1 MQLGYYLL
9 IGLVGFSPAL
19 LFFSSPI
26 TAGVLV
32 AYAAVAVA
40 VIGFS
45 IRPGEAG
52 YLTRTAR
59 PLFLC
64 TLVPAIWMLIQILPL
79 PMSNLVH
86 PIWIS
91 AQAALDNSIWGS
103 ISIDRGSAVMAF
115 ISYAFAA
122 SVIFISAAVTID
134 RSRAEDLLFW
144 LTFITTF
151 AAVIFVVLQLGVVN
165 TLVPDEFMMP
175 ADSWIAL
182 TGLGA
187 ILNATASI
195 RAIERYETRRSSQ
208 NASFN
213 QFFFR
218 LIAYVAAAAF
228 CAISIIA
235 FAGTPMVFAMVFG
248 LAAFGAVVII
258 RRLGLGPW
266 VNIVFALTIIVVG
279 LTIIMT
285 NWQSGDLA
293 IRFASNSSQASNQ
306 VIQSMLIDTRWM
318 GNGAGS
324 FGALLPIY
332 QTIDNSIAG
341 PYAPTAAATI
351 SIELGRPALYVILTI
366 AIILLV
372 QLLRGAL
379 KRGRDSFYPAAGASS
394 IVLLT
399 LEAFCDSAL
408 LEKSATII
416 ACSIIG
422 VALAQSVSR
431 TNQTG

>member
-1 MQLGYYLL
+1 ML

>member
-1 MQLGYYLL
+1 MQLGFYFL

-19 LFFSSPI
+19 LFFSSPL

-52 YLTRTAR
+52 YLTRTVR

-64 TLVPAIWMLIQILPL
+64 ALVPAAWILVQTLPL
-79 PMSNLVH
+79 PTSTLVH

-91 AQAALDNSIWGS
+91 AQAALDSSIWGS
-103 ISIDRGSAVMAF
+103 ISIDRGSTLMAF

-122 SVIFISAAVTID
+122 SVVFISAAVAID
-134 RSRAEDLLFW
+134 RSRADDLLFW

-151 AAVIFVVLQLGVVN
+151 AALIFVVLQLGAGN
-165 TLVPDEFMMP
+165 SLVPIEFMVP

-182 TGLGA
+182 TALGV
-187 ILNATASI
+187 ILNVAAAM

-213 QFFFR
+213 KFGLT

-228 CAISIIA
+228 CAVAIFA
-235 FAGTPMVFAMVFG
+235 FAGTPTAFAMVFG
-248 LAAFGAVVII
+248 LVTFGVVVII

-266 VNIVFALTIIVVG
+266 VNIVFVLTIIVVG
-279 LTIIMT
+279 ATIIVT
-285 NWQSGDLA
+285 HWQSGDLT
-293 IRFASNSSQASNQ
+293 IWFAAHSSQATKQ
-306 VIQSMLIDTRWM
+306 AVQSMLADTRWM

-324 FGALLPIY
+324 FAALLPIY
-332 QTIDNSIAG
+332 QTIDSSIAG
-341 PYAPTAAATI
+341 HHAPTSAATI
-351 SIELGRPALYVILTI
+351 VMELGRPTLYVILLI
-366 AIILLV
+366 AAILLV

-379 KRGRDSFYPAAGASS
+379 QRGRDSFYPAAGASC

-399 LEAFCDSAL
+399 LEAFCDAAL

-416 ACSIIG
+416 ACAIIG
-422 VALAQSVSR
+422 LALAQSISR